1 MVHSHYLVSLHW
13 VLCSDNGSCLLN
25 VCWVPKS
32 CHKSKQSSF
41 RAHSALSAINFS
53 SPHRLTLAN
62 ASIWILLWKCLYIF
76 FKSWK
81 KILSQELGREYYNFL
96 IRSNLTTSVEISFT
110 QVHQLASRRE
120 REREREESG
129 PNALFLLE
137 VNFHGPDVTGKS
149 STEIKYCCSS
159 VCRLY
164 SISLSDVVRNNK
176 FSKQD

>member
-1 MVHSHYLVSLHW
+1 MEHHIAIKNELTNNFQIIWQRQGQLHGCWNWAVTSHLKGTTLGLMVHSHYLVSLHW

-120 REREREESG
+120 RERERG
-129 PNALFLLE
+129 
-137 VNFHGPDVTGKS
+137 
-149 STEIKYCCSS
+149 
-159 VCRLY
+159 
-164 SISLSDVVRNNK
+164 VRT
-176 FSKQD
+176 